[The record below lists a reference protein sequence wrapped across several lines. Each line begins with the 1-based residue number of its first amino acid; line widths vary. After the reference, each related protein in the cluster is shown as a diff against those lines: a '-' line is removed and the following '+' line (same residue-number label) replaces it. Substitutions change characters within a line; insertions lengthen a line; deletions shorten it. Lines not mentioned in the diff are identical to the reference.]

1 MEPELQT
8 IITAVITA
16 LTSSGFVSLILY
28 FLQRRDRQKEKEESI
43 ESAQAKMLLGLGHD
57 RILSITDRL
66 VKRGAITLKE
76 KRNLEYLW
84 KPYNSLHGNGDCK
97 IGYEACQQIP
107 VVSEEKA
114 EELDNAIR
122 MKEYG
127 FTDRG

>member
-1 MEPELQT
+1 MEPGFQT

-28 FLQRRDRQKEKEESI
+28 FIQRRDRQKEKEESI

-84 KPYNSLHGNGDCK
+84 KPYSSLHGNGDCE
-97 IGYEACQQIP
+97 IGYKACQQLP

>member
-1 MEPELQT
+1 MEPGLQT

-28 FLQRRDRQKEKEESI
+28 FLQRRDRQKEKDESI

-97 IGYEACQQIP
+97 IGYEACQHLP

>member
-1 MEPELQT
+1 MEPGLQT

-57 RILSITDRL
+57 RIPSITDRL

-84 KPYNSLHGNGDCK
+84 KPYSSLHGNGDCE
-97 IGYEACQQIP
+97 IGYKACQQLP

-114 EELDNAIR
+114 EELDNTIR

>member
-1 MEPELQT
+1 MEPGLQT

-28 FLQRRDRQKEKEESI
+28 FFQRRDRQKEKEESM

-84 KPYNSLHGNGDCK
+84 KPYSSLHGNGDCE
-97 IGYEACQQIP
+97 IGYKACQQLP

>member
-1 MEPELQT
+1 MEPGLQT

-84 KPYNSLHGNGDCK
+84 KPYSSLHGNGDCE
-97 IGYEACQQIP
+97 IGYKACQQLP

-114 EELDNAIR
+114 EELDNSIR

>member
-1 MEPELQT
+1 MEPGLQT

-28 FLQRRDRQKEKEESI
+28 FLQRRDRQKEKEESM

-57 RILSITDRL
+57 RILYITDRL

-84 KPYNSLHGNGDCK
+84 KPYSSLHGNGDCE
-97 IGYEACQQIP
+97 IGYKACQQLP

>member
-1 MEPELQT
+1 MEPGLQT

-84 KPYNSLHGNGDCK
+84 KPYNSLHGNGDCE
-97 IGYEACQQIP
+97 IGYKACQQLP

>member
-1 MEPELQT
+1 MEPGFQT

-28 FLQRRDRQKEKEESI
+28 FIQRRDRQKEKEESI

-97 IGYEACQQIP
+97 IGYEACQQLP

>member
-1 MEPELQT
+1 MEPGLQT

-28 FLQRRDRQKEKEESI
+28 FLQRRDRRKEKEESM

-97 IGYEACQQIP
+97 IGYEACQQLP

-114 EELDNAIR
+114 EELDNTIR

>member
-1 MEPELQT
+1 MEPGLQT

-84 KPYNSLHGNGDCK
+84 KPYSSLHGNGDCE
-97 IGYEACQQIP
+97 IGYKACQQLP

>member
-1 MEPELQT
+1 MEPGLQT

-16 LTSSGFVSLILY
+16 LTAAGVVSLILE
-28 FLQRRDRQKEKEESI
+28 FLQRRDRQKEKEESM

-84 KPYNSLHGNGDCK
+84 KPYSSLHGNGDCE
-97 IGYEACQQIP
+97 IGYKACQQLP

>member
-1 MEPELQT
+1 MEPGLQT

-84 KPYNSLHGNGDCK
+84 KPYSSLHGNGDCE
-97 IGYEACQQIP
+97 IGYKACQQLP
-107 VVSEEKA
+107 VVCEEKA

>member
-1 MEPELQT
+1 MESGLQT

-28 FLQRRDRQKEKEESI
+28 FLQRRDRKKEKEESM

-84 KPYNSLHGNGDCK
+84 KPYSSLHGNGDCE
-97 IGYEACQQIP
+97 IGYKACQQLP

>member
-1 MEPELQT
+1 MEPGLQT

-84 KPYNSLHGNGDCK
+84 KPYSSLHGNGDCE
-97 IGYEACQQIP
+97 IGYKACQQLP
-107 VVSEEKA
+107 VISEEKA

>member
-1 MEPELQT
+1 MEPGLQT

-28 FLQRRDRQKEKEESI
+28 FLQRRDRRKEKEESM
-43 ESAQAKMLLGLGHD
+43 ESAQAKTLLVLGYD

-84 KPYNSLHGNGDCK
+84 KPYSSLHGNGDCE
-97 IGYEACQQIP
+97 IGYKACQQLP

-114 EELDNAIR
+114 EELDNTIR

>member
-1 MEPELQT
+1 MEPGLQT

-28 FLQRRDRQKEKEESI
+28 FIQRRDRQKEKEESI

-84 KPYNSLHGNGDCK
+84 KPYSSLHGNGDCE
-97 IGYEACQQIP
+97 IGYKACQQLP

-114 EELDNAIR
+114 EELDNTIR

>member
-1 MEPELQT
+1 MEPGLQT

-76 KRNLEYLW
+76 KRNLGYLW

-97 IGYEACQQIP
+97 IGYEACQQLP

>member
-1 MEPELQT
+1 MEPGLQ
-8 IITAVITA
+8 IIITA

-28 FLQRRDRQKEKEESI
+28 FLQRRDRRKEKEESM

-84 KPYNSLHGNGDCK
+84 KPYSSLHGNGDCE
-97 IGYEACQQIP
+97 IGYKACQQLP